1 MLYKLSNVSIF
12 LSNYNLNMDL
22 IKNIHISSVEE
33 AEEILKSEISVN
45 SLFGE
50 LKRVPV
56 LKSYGLTKQNVQ
68 TKINMIFREAN
79 SNHLTIDLKA
89 DNTEDVTKAFKALFP
104 KRKVTLELIEDKA
117 TRNQQTTSYDIYD
130 IIVQKVGTF
139 HISVKVEK
147 PVFETCRVTYD
158 LLNGTSGILI
168 DNTESKNL
176 KITSKNNSALFVN
189 NLIYTPKKG
198 LKIEKLP

>member
-12 LSNYNLNMDL
+12 LSNYNLSMDL
-22 IKNIHISSVEE
+22 IKSIHISSVEE
-33 AEEILKSEISVN
+33 AEDILKSEISVS

-50 LKRVPV
+50 LKHVPV

-68 TKINMIFREAN
+68 TKINKIFRKAN

-104 KRKVTLELIEDKA
+104 KRKVTLKLIEDKA
-117 TRNQQTTSYDIYD
+117 THNQQTTSYD

-139 HISVKVEK
+139 HISVKVER
-147 PVFETCRVTYD
+147 PIYETCRMTYD
-158 LLNGTSGILI
+158 LLNGTSGTLI
-168 DNTESKNL
+168 DNTDSTDLE
-176 KITSKNNSALFVN
+176 ITSKNNAVLFVN
-189 NLIYTPKKG
+189 NLTYKSKKE
-198 LKIEKLP
+198 LKIIKL

>member
-1 MLYKLSNVSIF
+1 
-12 LSNYNLNMDL
+12 MDL

-50 LKRVPV
+50 LKHAPV
-56 LKSYGLTKQNVQ
+56 LNSYGLTKQNVQ
-68 TKINMIFREAN
+68 TKINKVFRKAN
-79 SNHLTIDLKA
+79 SNHLTIELKA
-89 DNTEDVTKAFKALFP
+89 DNMEDVTKAFKALFP

-117 TRNQQTTSYDIYD
+117 TRNQQTTSYD

-168 DNTESKNL
+168 DNTESKSL

>member
-1 MLYKLSNVSIF
+1 MLLRHLRRYFRNVR
-12 LSNYNLNMDL
+12 L
-22 IKNIHISSVEE
+22 
-33 AEEILKSEISVN
+33 
-45 SLFGE
+45 
-50 LKRVPV
+50 
-56 LKSYGLTKQNVQ
+56 
-68 TKINMIFREAN
+68 
-79 SNHLTIDLKA
+79 
-89 DNTEDVTKAFKALFP
+89 
-104 KRKVTLELIEDKA
+104 TLELIEDKA
-117 TRNQQTTSYDIYD
+117 THNKQTTSYD

-168 DNTESKNL
+168 DNTESKSL

>member
-50 LKRVPV
+50 LKHAPV

-68 TKINMIFREAN
+68 TKINKIFREVN
-79 SNHLTIDLKA
+79 SNHLTTDLKA

-104 KRKVTLELIEDKA
+104 KRKVTLELIEDRA
-117 TRNQQTTSYDIYD
+117 TRNQQTTSYD

-168 DNTESKNL
+168 DNTESKDL

-189 NLIYTPKKG
+189 NLTYKSKKE
-198 LKIEKLP
+198 LKIINL

>member
-1 MLYKLSNVSIF
+1 
-12 LSNYNLNMDL
+12 MDL

-50 LKRVPV
+50 LKHAPV
-56 LKSYGLTKQNVQ
+56 LNSYGLTKQNVQ
-68 TKINMIFREAN
+68 TKINKVFRKAN
-79 SNHLTIDLKA
+79 SNHLTIELKA
-89 DNTEDVTKAFKALFP
+89 DNMEDVTKALFP

-117 TRNQQTTSYDIYD
+117 THNKQTTSYDIR
-130 IIVQKVGTF
+130 VQKVGTF

-168 DNTESKNL
+168 DNTERKSL
-176 KITSKNNSALFVN
+176 KITSQNNSALFVN

>member
-1 MLYKLSNVSIF
+1 MPNCQLLFSKLP
-12 LSNYNLNMDL
+12 NYNLNMDL
-22 IKNIHISSVEE
+22 IKDIHISSVEE

-50 LKRVPV
+50 LKRIPV
-56 LKSYGLTKQNVQ
+56 LQSYGLTKQNVQ
-68 TKINMIFREAN
+68 TKINKIFRKAN

-104 KRKVTLELIEDKA
+104 KLKVTLELIEDKA
-117 TRNQQTTSYDIYD
+117 TRNQQTTFYD

-147 PVFETCRVTYD
+147 TVFETCRVTYD

-168 DNTESKNL
+168 DNTESKDL
-176 KITSKNNSALFVN
+176 KITSNNYSALFVN
-189 NLIYTPKKG
+189 NLTYKPKKE
-198 LKIEKLP
+198 LENNKL

>member
-1 MLYKLSNVSIF
+1 
-12 LSNYNLNMDL
+12 MDL

-50 LKRVPV
+50 LKRIPV

-68 TKINMIFREAN
+68 TKINKIFREVN

-89 DNTEDVTKAFKALFP
+89 DNMEDVTKAFKTLFQ
-104 KRKVTLELIEDKA
+104 KRKVTLDLIEDSA
-117 TRNQQTTSYDIYD
+117 TLNQQTTSYD

-147 PVFETCRVTYD
+147 PVFKTCRVTYD

-168 DNTESKNL
+168 DNTESKDL
-176 KITSKNNSALFVN
+176 KITSNNYSALFVN
-189 NLIYTPKKG
+189 NLTYKPKKE
-198 LKIEKLP
+198 LKNNKL

>member
-1 MLYKLSNVSIF
+1 
-12 LSNYNLNMDL
+12 MDL

-33 AEEILKSEISVN
+33 AEDILKSEISVN

-50 LKRVPV
+50 LKRTPI
-56 LKSYGLTKQNVQ
+56 LNSYGLTKQNVQ
-68 TKINMIFREAN
+68 SKINKIFRAAN
-79 SNHLTIDLKA
+79 TNQLTTKLKA
-89 DNTEDVTKAFKALFP
+89 DNTEDVSKAFKALFP
-104 KRKVTLELIEDKA
+104 KCKVTLRLIEDRA
-117 TRNQQTTSYDIYD
+117 AYNQQTTSYD

-168 DNTESKNL
+168 DNTESKDL

-189 NLIYTPKKG
+189 NLIYKPKKE
-198 LKIEKLP
+198 LKMMKL

>member
-1 MLYKLSNVSIF
+1 
-12 LSNYNLNMDL
+12 MDL
-22 IKNIHISSVEE
+22 IKSIHISSVEE

-68 TKINMIFREAN
+68 TKINKIFRELN
-79 SNHLTIDLKA
+79 SNHLTINLKA

-117 TRNQQTTSYDIYD
+117 THNKQTTSYD

-168 DNTESKNL
+168 DNTESKSL

-189 NLIYTPKKG
+189 NLTYKPKKE
-198 LKIEKLP
+198 LENNKL

>member
-1 MLYKLSNVSIF
+1 MPNCQLLFSKLP
-12 LSNYNLNMDL
+12 NYNLNMDL

-50 LKRVPV
+50 LKRIPV
-56 LKSYGLTKQNVQ
+56 LQSYGLTKQNVQ
-68 TKINMIFREAN
+68 TEINKIFRKAN

-104 KRKVTLELIEDKA
+104 KRKVTLKLIEDKA
-117 TRNQQTTSYDIYD
+117 THNQQTTSYD

-168 DNTESKNL
+168 DNTESKDL
-176 KITSKNNSALFVN
+176 KITSNNYSALFVN
-189 NLIYTPKKG
+189 NLTYKPKKE
-198 LKIEKLP
+198 LENNKL

>member
-1 MLYKLSNVSIF
+1 MHTIISYLHANLLVVIF
-12 LSNYNLNMDL
+12 KLSNYNLNMDL
-22 IKNIHISSVEE
+22 IKSIHISSVEE
-33 AEEILKSEISVN
+33 AEELLKSEISVN

-50 LKRVPV
+50 LKRIPV
-56 LKSYGLTKQNVQ
+56 LKSYGLAKQNVK
-68 TKINMIFREAN
+68 TKINKIFREVN

-104 KRKVTLELIEDKA
+104 KRKVTLELIEDRA
-117 TRNQQTTSYDIYD
+117 TRNQQTTSYD

-189 NLIYTPKKG
+189 NLIYTPKKV
-198 LKIEKLP
+198 

>member
-1 MLYKLSNVSIF
+1 
-12 LSNYNLNMDL
+12 
-22 IKNIHISSVEE
+22 
-33 AEEILKSEISVN
+33 LKHA
-45 SLFGE
+45 
-50 LKRVPV
+50 PV
-56 LKSYGLTKQNVQ
+56 LNSYGLTKQNVQ
-68 TKINMIFREAN
+68 TKINKVFRKAN
-79 SNHLTIDLKA
+79 SNHLTIELKA
-89 DNTEDVTKAFKALFP
+89 DNMEDVTKAFKALFP

-117 TRNQQTTSYDIYD
+117 THNKQTTSYD

-168 DNTESKNL
+168 DNTESKSL